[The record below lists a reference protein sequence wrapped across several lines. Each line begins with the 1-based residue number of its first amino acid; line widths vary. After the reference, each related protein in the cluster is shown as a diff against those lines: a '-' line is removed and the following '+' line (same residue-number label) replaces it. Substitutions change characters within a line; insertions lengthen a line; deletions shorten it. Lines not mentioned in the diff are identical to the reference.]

1 MKKILTVCLVALAAM
16 SLFAGGSGEST
27 DTDSNVIENLRIMYV
42 PSREPEEII
51 TATEPLK
58 ELLTQELA
66 AQGYTVENIDISV
79 GQTMKLSVLL
89 LQQAVQMFP
98 SACRQIPIC
107 SMIRDVM

>member
-1 MKKILTVCLVALAAM
+1 MKKIMTVCLVALSAM

-27 DTDSNVIENLRIMYV
+27 AADSSVIENLRIMYV

-66 AQGYTVENIDISV
+66 A
-79 GQTMKLSVLL
+79 
-89 LQQAVQMFP
+89 
-98 SACRQIPIC
+98 
-107 SMIRDVM
+107 